1 MRVLSERKLAS
12 SNKEVMTINIEWDPT
27 NVEQDNLI
35 AYLGVTVDL
44 INKYN
49 RLQMLAN
56 DHD

>member
-49 RLQMLAN
+49 RLQILAN